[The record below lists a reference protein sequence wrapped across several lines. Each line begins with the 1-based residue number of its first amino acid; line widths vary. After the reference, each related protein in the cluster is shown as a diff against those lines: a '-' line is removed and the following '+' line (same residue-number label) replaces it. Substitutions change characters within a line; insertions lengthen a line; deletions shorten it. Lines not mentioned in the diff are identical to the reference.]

1 SAALA
6 MPPACLKGTGSSQA
20 MKSLPREQFIVAQSH
35 IHPRCLGLFARKPV
49 PRGAV
54 LGPLEAPLVDQH
66 CTGQFLVPLLTARGL
81 QYFDLTDVNKCN
93 WLVFLQPRKTCSS
106 QRRHNLLAH
115 QRGSQLYFRCTQS
128 VPAGEELRFALNR
141 WMARLARSGFC
152 RSGVAGGCVARA
164 EAGRQASVAALTAV
178 RAQRLLAM
186 ARSRLSEV
194 AFGEQLARSAAC
206 SGEMRQSTAAA
217 IGRVSTATLD
227 QLKVRLCQRRPAAVQ
242 DAAAATASDSEPRQ
256 LQAGEGAAQ
265 SGQSELV
272 SSDISGTGKGGRGSA
287 SISSIRRRLQR
298 RRTRLQPAEFC
309 RRLQAALASAG
320 LEFGCRRCGLVMPHP
335 ALAGLHSRGCV
346 KVDVQLDDVASVQV
360 DAAAGFADSLRH
372 GGRVDCPV
380 CCAVLQGGARQLAQH
395 VDAAHSLPEPRI
407 AGLSAACDFGCSAC
421 GLAFPGQPEL
431 LRHAAE
437 AHGVRMDP
445 AGPVF
450 DSCPLCSFGDSPS
463 AGCLRNHLKSHC
475 QGLGQPVCQLCGHCS
490 RSRRQ
495 LARHYE
501 AAHRDPALGDFPCRV
516 CHRRAATLAQAK
528 RHQRNCHSG
537 GGTDSS
543 GISQQLKPP
552 QQFACDHCGRRFAKR
567 SRLRDHLAASSVCR
581 SGVGSS
587 AGNLPVSQQPV
598 CQGCGRRFSRRDK
611 LAAHLRLGRC
621 KGSKGVGDLPGR
633 PKKPRCVPQV
643 RVHPEIPLSSLSE
656 LNLPLLQQVRSRPN
670 NLPCPLCGSLFRSD
684 QQRQAHLQ
692 RVHGVASP
700 PDLHLP
706 PPRSVASMVAASLVP
721 DSNPASGSS
730 ASSSAPIMVVSTAP
744 SVISMAHCCPHCPR
758 QYAKKEK
765 LTWHMRQAHPA
776 LAPPTRAQ
784 IRAAIASGLPHP
796 QLQQPQQ
803 QQQQQI
809 CQFSEDSE
817 DLLTQALRE
826 LTGNG
831 AGVDL
836 PAEQQQQQEAPNVQ
850 FLLVNSASVPV
861 LFNSAVTAGA
871 STASLED
878 DASAI
883 VDELTARAAAGESA
897 GCHQPATDETDWL
910 EGAIREAGSD
920 QPATAGPR
928 C

>member
-1 SAALA
+1 
-6 MPPACLKGTGSSQA
+6 
-20 MKSLPREQFIVAQSH
+20 
-35 IHPRCLGLFARKPV
+35 
-49 PRGAV
+49 
-54 LGPLEAPLVDQH
+54 
-66 CTGQFLVPLLTARGL
+66 
-81 QYFDLTDVNKCN
+81 
-93 WLVFLQPRKTCSS
+93 
-106 QRRHNLLAH
+106 
-115 QRGSQLYFRCTQS
+115 
-128 VPAGEELRFALNR
+128 
-141 WMARLARSGFC
+141 
-152 RSGVAGGCVARA
+152 
-164 EAGRQASVAALTAV
+164 
-178 RAQRLLAM
+178 
-186 ARSRLSEV
+186 
-194 AFGEQLARSAAC
+194 
-206 SGEMRQSTAAA
+206 
-217 IGRVSTATLD
+217 
-227 QLKVRLCQRRPAAVQ
+227 
-242 DAAAATASDSEPRQ
+242 
-256 LQAGEGAAQ
+256 
-265 SGQSELV
+265 
-272 SSDISGTGKGGRGSA
+272 
-287 SISSIRRRLQR
+287 
-298 RRTRLQPAEFC
+298 
-309 RRLQAALASAG
+309 
-320 LEFGCRRCGLVMPHP
+320 
-335 ALAGLHSRGCV
+335 
-346 KVDVQLDDVASVQV
+346 
-360 DAAAGFADSLRH
+360 
-372 GGRVDCPV
+372 
-380 CCAVLQGGARQLAQH
+380 GGARQLAQH

-450 DSCPLCSFGDSPS
+450 DSCPLCSFGDSRTARASDSRS
-463 AGCLRNHLKSHC
+463 ASSAATAVAAADSWPGTTRPPTGTLRSATFPPPPP
-475 QGLGQPVCQLCGHCS
+475 GQPAQLPP
-490 RSRRQ
+490 
-495 LARHYE
+495 
-501 AAHRDPALGDFPCRV
+501 AA
-516 CHRRAATLAQAK
+516 AQ
-528 RHQRNCHSG
+528 H
-537 GGTDSS
+537 DSS

-552 QQFACDHCGRRFAKR
+552 QQLPELRSAPSGLACATPPAFAAAA
-567 SRLRDHLAASSVCR
+567 LAAQPATCR
-581 SGVGSS
+581 
-587 AGNLPVSQQPV
+587 QQPV

-633 PKKPRCVPQV
+633 PKKPRCVPQVPSTDFERFIYKCRDCSLGFKRRGVLVNHMV

-692 RVHGVASP
+692 RRRLNGCCLAGPGLESRIW
-700 PDLHLP
+700 LL
-706 PPRSVASMVAASLVP
+706 SILI
-721 DSNPASGSS
+721 
-730 ASSSAPIMVVSTAP
+730 APIMVVSTAP

-928 C
+928 SSAWEAATRPRCCGLRTARSPEAWLAAQPVEELKAQFDNDGYAVCPRRSDALGGGAARRAVRPAAERQHRRQQPPARLGEHADCARMPSFKENICQIMWPSLASRTPALLASACALLARALLGPDMDFDFDMMLAKPPQSNTPTPWHAAPAAYWLDMPDREA

>member
-1 SAALA
+1 
-6 MPPACLKGTGSSQA
+6 
-20 MKSLPREQFIVAQSH
+20 
-35 IHPRCLGLFARKPV
+35 
-49 PRGAV
+49 
-54 LGPLEAPLVDQH
+54 
-66 CTGQFLVPLLTARGL
+66 
-81 QYFDLTDVNKCN
+81 
-93 WLVFLQPRKTCSS
+93 
-106 QRRHNLLAH
+106 
-115 QRGSQLYFRCTQS
+115 
-128 VPAGEELRFALNR
+128 
-141 WMARLARSGFC
+141 
-152 RSGVAGGCVARA
+152 
-164 EAGRQASVAALTAV
+164 
-178 RAQRLLAM
+178 
-186 ARSRLSEV
+186 
-194 AFGEQLARSAAC
+194 
-206 SGEMRQSTAAA
+206 
-217 IGRVSTATLD
+217 
-227 QLKVRLCQRRPAAVQ
+227 
-242 DAAAATASDSEPRQ
+242 
-256 LQAGEGAAQ
+256 
-265 SGQSELV
+265 
-272 SSDISGTGKGGRGSA
+272 
-287 SISSIRRRLQR
+287 
-298 RRTRLQPAEFC
+298 
-309 RRLQAALASAG
+309 
-320 LEFGCRRCGLVMPHP
+320 
-335 ALAGLHSRGCV
+335 
-346 KVDVQLDDVASVQV
+346 
-360 DAAAGFADSLRH
+360 
-372 GGRVDCPV
+372 
-380 CCAVLQGGARQLAQH
+380 
-395 VDAAHSLPEPRI
+395 
-407 AGLSAACDFGCSAC
+407 
-421 GLAFPGQPEL
+421 
-431 LRHAAE
+431 
-437 AHGVRMDP
+437 
-445 AGPVF
+445 
-450 DSCPLCSFGDSPS
+450 
-463 AGCLRNHLKSHC
+463 
-475 QGLGQPVCQLCGHCS
+475 GLGQPVCQLCGHCS

-643 RVHPEIPLSSLSE
+643 PSTDFERFIYKCRDCSLGFKRRGVLVNHMVRVHPEIPLSSVSE

-744 SVISMAHCCPHCPR
+744 SHGA
-758 QYAKKEK
+758 
-765 LTWHMRQAHPA
+765 LLPA
-776 LAPPTRAQ
+776 LSAPVRQEGEAHLAHAPGPSRSGAANPRQ

-796 QLQQPQQ
+796 QLQQP

-850 FLLVNSASVPV
+850 FLLCSASVPV
-861 LFNSAVTAGA
+861 LFNSA
-871 STASLED
+871 
-878 DASAI
+878 
-883 VDELTARAAAGESA
+883 
-897 GCHQPATDETDWL
+897 
-910 EGAIREAGSD
+910 
-920 QPATAGPR
+920 
-928 C
+928 

>member
-1 SAALA
+1 IQNLQSAALA

-93 WLVFLQPRKTCSS
+93 WLVFLQPQKTCSS

-152 RSGVAGGCVARA
+152 RSGVAGRCVARA

-194 AFGEQLARSAAC
+194 ALGEQLARSAAC

-643 RVHPEIPLSSLSE
+643 PSTDFERFIYKCRDCSLGFKRRGVLVNHMVRVHPEIPLSSVSE

-721 DSNPASGSS
+721 DSNP
-730 ASSSAPIMVVSTAP
+730 
-744 SVISMAHCCPHCPR
+744 H
-758 QYAKKEK
+758 
-765 LTWHMRQAHPA
+765 
-776 LAPPTRAQ
+776 LAPQ
-784 IRAAIASGLPHP
+784 HPHP
-796 QLQQPQQ
+796 RPSWWSQRRHP
-803 QQQQQI
+803 
-809 CQFSEDSE
+809 
-817 DLLTQALRE
+817 
-826 LTGNG
+826 
-831 AGVDL
+831 
-836 PAEQQQQQEAPNVQ
+836 
-850 FLLVNSASVPV
+850 
-861 LFNSAVTAGA
+861 
-871 STASLED
+871 
-878 DASAI
+878 
-883 VDELTARAAAGESA
+883 
-897 GCHQPATDETDWL
+897 
-910 EGAIREAGSD
+910 
-920 QPATAGPR
+920 
-928 C
+928 